1 MLSVAMADGQY
12 GHGEITG
19 ITSADGFC
27 VIHLSKY
34 MMNREIGF
42 GRRLLQILEAEQLS
56 FEHTPSGIDNMS
68 VILDGR
74 SFGSER
80 EQHVLSRI
88 RTELGTEDVAIER
101 GLSLITVV
109 GKNMRY
115 AVASTARACAA
126 LADAG
131 VNIEFIDQG
140 SCEISIMFGVRESD
154 RKRAVQALGHA
165 LLPADDSQ

>member
-1 MLSVAMADGQY
+1 MAEGRHEHD
-12 GHGEITG
+12 EITG
-19 ITSADGFC
+19 IASTDAFS

-42 GRRLLQILEAEQLS
+42 GRRFLQILEEERLC

-68 VILDGR
+68 VILDSE
-74 SFGSER
+74 SFTTDR

-88 RTELGTEDVAIER
+88 QTELGANDVAIEH
-101 GLSLITVV
+101 GLSLITIV
-109 GKNMRY
+109 GEN
-115 AVASTARACAA
+115 ARRAAKACAA
-126 LADAG
+126 LAEAG
-131 VNIEFIDQG
+131 VNIEFIDRG

-165 LLPADDSQ
+165 LLSVDESQ

>member
-1 MLSVAMADGQY
+1 MVE
-12 GHGEITG
+12 HGKIAG
-19 ITSADGFC
+19 ITSTDGFC
-27 VIHLSKY
+27 VIHLTKY
-34 MMNREIGF
+34 LMNREMGF
-42 GRRLLQILEAEQLS
+42 GRRLFRILEEEQLS
-56 FEHTPSGIDNMS
+56 FEHAPSGIDNMS

-74 SFGSER
+74 SFTSER

-88 RTELGTEDVAIER
+88 QTELGTDDVTLEH

-109 GKNMRY
+109 GENMRY
-115 AVASTARACAA
+115 AVGSVARACAA

-154 RKRAVQALGHA
+154 RKHAVQALGHA
-165 LLPADDSQ
+165 LLSADESQ